1 MRYIKI
7 RRFGREISPRP
18 HFLVGYDSAF
28 EPGPMPT
35 QLLRPRVRGPR
46 HALNVLQRHTLLKPL
61 VVNTCELPILLALA
75 HQAHTKVR
83 EAKTPGRS
91 GCRGRRRGCGCGRPR
106 GRGQGRGWRPRGRRA
121 QRRTSVA
128 GQVLARPKPL
138 RTHRLRARSGRRVH
152 ARARPATAVP
162 SPCIAA
168 MPCQRDWQPRI
179 INARTL
185 CARGRQK
192 GWCKPENMCKHQI
205 LRSKS
210 QHQILRS
217 KSQEYRI
224 DRCSSRCEPDFAL
237 VLCSA
242 RWLPPVS
249 FSRCLTL
256 AALLH
261 TTPCA
266 VRTTGA

>member
-1 MRYIKI
+1 MITAEAI
-7 RRFGREISPRP
+7 SAPVIPAEILILRSTNA
-18 HFLVGYDSAF
+18 L
-28 EPGPMPT
+28 PGACCRHNT
-35 QLLRPRVRGPR
+35 I
-46 HALNVLQRHTLLKPL
+46 HALQFRLMLSDAVPHLSRKD
-61 VVNTCELPILLALA
+61 A
-75 HQAHTKVR
+75 HDT
-83 EAKTPGRS
+83 
-91 GCRGRRRGCGCGRPR
+91 
-106 GRGQGRGWRPRGRRA
+106 
-121 QRRTSVA
+121 RRTS
-128 GQVLARPKPL
+128 
-138 RTHRLRARSGRRVH
+138 S
-152 ARARPATAVP
+152 
-162 SPCIAA
+162 SS
-168 MPCQRDWQPRI
+168 QRDWQPRI

>member
-106 GRGQGRGWRPRGRRA
+106 GRPPDEDKQQSAGSTGSIGEEESGGSDSYGEDPEVKLLAAMRRA
-121 QRRTSVA
+121 
-128 GQVLARPKPL
+128 
-138 RTHRLRARSGRRVH
+138 
-152 ARARPATAVP
+152 
-162 SPCIAA
+162 
-168 MPCQRDWQPRI
+168 
-179 INARTL
+179 
-185 CARGRQK
+185 
-192 GWCKPENMCKHQI
+192 
-205 LRSKS
+205 
-210 QHQILRS
+210 
-217 KSQEYRI
+217 
-224 DRCSSRCEPDFAL
+224 
-237 VLCSA
+237 
-242 RWLPPVS
+242 
-249 FSRCLTL
+249 
-256 AALLH
+256 
-261 TTPCA
+261 
-266 VRTTGA
+266 